1 MYNEQMIQ
9 ELRKRWN
16 ALQQALAREGGDA
29 ILITTNVNLFY
40 VSGRIF
46 SGAAYVRLEGDP
58 LFFVRRPV
66 GLKGGNVIYIRKPE
80 EIAGHLQQR
89 GIPMPRSCSSKPIPF
104 PTTSIGATKRSSI
117 LASFATE
124 RSCCA
129 GCGASRPFTRSAGSC
144 VRACYMPGFTSGFR
158 RFTVPV

>member
-46 SGAAYVRLEGDP
+46 SGAAYVRPEGDP

-80 EIAGHLQQR
+80 
-89 GIPMPRSCSSKPIPF
+89 
-104 PTTSIGATKRSSI
+104 
-117 LASFATE
+117 
-124 RSCCA
+124 
-129 GCGASRPFTRSAGSC
+129 
-144 VRACYMPGFTSGFR
+144 
-158 RFTVPV
+158 

>member
-46 SGAAYVRLEGDP
+46 SGAAYVRPEGDP

-89 GIPMPRSCSSKPIPF
+89 GLCHLTQEASYSS
-104 PTTSIGATKRSSI
+104 
-117 LASFATE
+117 
-124 RSCCA
+124 
-129 GCGASRPFTRSAGSC
+129 
-144 VRACYMPGFTSGFR
+144 
-158 RFTVPV
+158 

>member
-80 EIAGHLQQR
+80 EIVGHLQQR
-89 GIPMPRSCSSKPIPF
+89 GIPMPAKLF
-104 PTTSIGATKRSSI
+104 LETDSISYNEYRATKRSSI

>member
-46 SGAAYVRLEGDP
+46 SGRPMCVSRAIRFFSSAA
-58 LFFVRRPV
+58 
-66 GLKGGNVIYIRKPE
+66 
-80 EIAGHLQQR
+80 
-89 GIPMPRSCSSKPIPF
+89 RS
-104 PTTSIGATKRSSI
+104 G
-117 LASFATE
+117 
-124 RSCCA
+124 
-129 GCGASRPFTRSAGSC
+129 
-144 VRACYMPGFTSGFR
+144 
-158 RFTVPV
+158 